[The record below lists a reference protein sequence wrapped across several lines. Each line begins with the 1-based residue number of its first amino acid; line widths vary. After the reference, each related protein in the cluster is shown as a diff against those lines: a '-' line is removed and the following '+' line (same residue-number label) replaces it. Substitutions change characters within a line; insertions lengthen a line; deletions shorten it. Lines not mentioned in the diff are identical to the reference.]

1 MTDEPSQQRIW
12 SHFQSQANESIFR
25 ASHARHAA
33 LLRTIRRLGAAAQA
47 AVLNIGV
54 GDGNFERLVQRQGWT
69 SYSLDPDE
77 VALGRLSAEGIQ
89 AQVGF
94 IDSIPFADA
103 QFDFVVASEVLEH
116 LTPQQRADG
125 LREIRRTLKPGG
137 YFLGTVPY
145 REDLSLNM
153 TVCPRCAHL
162 FHRWGHTTAFDR
174 TQIRAELAPY
184 FAVKHCRRTAFVEFR
199 GRSLAGKAKSALRL
213 LMAQCG
219 AAIAVPSILVVG
231 RKE

>member
-1 MTDEPSQQRIW
+1 MNDEPSQQRIW
-12 SHFQSQANESIFR
+12 SHFQSHATESIFL
-25 ASHARHAA
+25 ASHARHVV
-33 LLRTIRRLGAAAQA
+33 LLRAIRRLGAVSRA

-54 GDGNFERLVQRQGWT
+54 GDGNFERQAQRRGWI

-77 VALGRLSAEGIQ
+77 VAMDRLGAEGIQ

-94 IDSIPFADA
+94 IDSIPFPDA
-103 QFDFVVASEVLEH
+103 HFDFIVASEVLEH
-116 LTPQQRADG
+116 LTPQQRAEG
-125 LREIRRTLKPGG
+125 LREIRRALKPGG
-137 YFLGTVPY
+137 YFLATVPY

-153 TVCPRCAHL
+153 TVCPQCAHL

-174 TQIRAELAPY
+174 RQIRAELAPY
-184 FAVKHCRRTAFVEFR
+184 FAVKRCRRTAFVEFR

-213 LMAQCG
+213 LLAQCG
-219 AAIAVPSILVVG
+219 AAIAVPSILIVG